1 MKVLDK
7 QKLKDSNQFEHTIT
21 ERCVLQHVEHPFL
34 VTLQFAFQ
42 SNNKL
47 YMVMDFVNGGELFF
61 HLRRNKRFK
70 EERAKFYAAEIFLA
84 LEHLHSLNIIY
95 R

>member
-7 QKLKDSNQFEHTIT
+7 QRLKDSNQFEHTIT

-47 YMVMDFVNGGELFF
+47 YMVMDFVNGGKICFI
-61 HLRRNKRFK
+61 K
-70 EERAKFYAAEIFLA
+70 
-84 LEHLHSLNIIY
+84 
-95 R
+95 